1 MLFRSSDLKTGAMFP
16 TDYPA
21 HAVPPFNQLGKAARE
36 ILCEADVIL
45 SLDWVD
51 LGGALKQARSAG
63 KVGAKIVGVSLDQM
77 LHSGAGMEYQALP
90 PMDVFMA
97 ASPDSVVAD
106 LLEALGPGT
115 KAPWRERAPAK
126 RKDASGDAVT
136 LELIAA
142 TLRGQFNDPDKVS
155 FACLNRGWPV
165 DIPMQFA
172 WSLVLA
178 GGVVL
183 AAGSVLFPNAQ
194 FRLVHHFA
202 EQMGRFP
209 TSHYGLI
216 FTRAAAMVA
225 ELPLRNEKRF
235 TCLP

>member
-1 MLFRSSDLKTGAMFP
+1 MILAGRGSRSDAAWNARIALAERLGACVMSDLKTGAMFP
-16 TDYPA
+16 TDHPA

-63 KVGAKIVGVSLDQM
+63 KVGTKIVGVSLDQM
-77 LHSGAGMEYQALP
+77 LHSGAGMEYQVLP

-126 RKDASGDAVT
+126 RKDANGGSVT
-136 LELIAA
+136 LDLIAA
-142 TLRGQFNDPDKVS
+142 TLRGLFNEPDKVT

-165 DIPMQFA
+165 DIWPQR
-172 WSLVLA
+172 SGLA
-178 GGVVL
+178 YLGKDGVGGL
-183 AAGSVLFPNAQ
+183 
-194 FRLVHHFA
+194 
-202 EQMGRFP
+202 EIGRA
-209 TSHYGLI
+209 H
-216 FTRAAAMVA
+216 V
-225 ELPLRNEKRF
+225 
-235 TCLP
+235 